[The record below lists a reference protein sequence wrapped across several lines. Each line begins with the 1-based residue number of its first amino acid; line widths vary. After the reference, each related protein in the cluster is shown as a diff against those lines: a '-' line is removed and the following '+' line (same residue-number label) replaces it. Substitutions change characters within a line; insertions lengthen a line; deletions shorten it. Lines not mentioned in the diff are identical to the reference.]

1 MRDWEKGSR
10 NLADLA
16 ESEPGSGWG
25 GSLLSSGSQPVSMS
39 EPLMPAKASRDARPG
54 LMLCPA

>member
-16 ESEPGSGWG
+16 ESEPGHRLGLG
-25 GSLLSSGSQPVSMS
+25 AHSSEPVSMS
-39 EPLMPAKASRDARPG
+39 EPLMPAWPGSWARR
-54 LMLCPA
+54 MVCPA